1 MSSLEIDKQ
10 ISFPINGSPAPGHL
24 AVPSASGPM
33 PGIVVIQEVFG
44 LNDDIR
50 DIARRFAGEGYAVLA
65 PDLYHGDESIDL
77 EEARKYRMAMNME
90 QAERE
95 LDSAVR
101 YLRALPKVNG
111 LPVGVIG
118 FCMGGGLCLNTAIRS
133 SAPGT
138 AAIGAAAIFYGGG
151 DLPANEQLQ
160 RIQCPIFGAYGS
172 EDTGIPP
179 DKVQQFQVQLEA
191 NGVDNEIHIYEGAGH
206 SFFNTARPSE
216 FNAGAADKAW
226 SHVTA
231 FFARALQQS
240 L

>member
-1 MSSLEIDKQ
+1 MNSFEIDDH
-10 ISFPINGSPAPGHL
+10 ISFPINGSQAPGHL
-24 AVPSASGPM
+24 VVPDTAGPM

-50 DIARRFAGEGYAVLA
+50 DIARKFASEGYVTLA

-77 EEARKYRMAMNME
+77 EEARKFRMAMNME

-101 YLRALPKVNG
+101 YVRALPKVNG
-111 LPVGVIG
+111 SPIGVIG

-133 SAPGT
+133 SGPGT
-138 AAIGAAAIFYGGG
+138 AAIDAAAIFYGGG
-151 DLPANEQLQ
+151 DLPSEDQVR
-160 RIQCPIFGAYGS
+160 RIECPIFGAYGA
-172 EDTGIPP
+172 DDHGIPP
-179 DKVQQFQVQLEA
+179 EKIDQFQRLL
-191 NGVDNEIHIYEGAGH
+191 DTNEVKSELHIYEGAGH

-216 FNAGAADKAW
+216 YNAQAADEAW

-231 FFARALQQS
+231 FFSKALKRS
-240 L
+240 

>member
-1 MSSLEIDKQ
+1 MNSFKIDKH

-24 AVPSASGPM
+24 VVPSSSSPL

-50 DIARRFAGEGYAVLA
+50 DIARKFAGEGYAVLA

-77 EEARKYRMAMNME
+77 EEARKYRMAMDMK

-101 YLRALPKVNG
+101 YLGALPEVSG

-138 AAIGAAAIFYGGG
+138 AGIGAAAIFYPGGG
-151 DLPANEQLQ
+151 DLLSDNQLQ
-160 RIQCPIFGAYGS
+160 RIRCPIFGAYGA
-172 EDTGIPP
+172 EDSGMPP
-179 DKVQQFQVQLEA
+179 EKIRQFQAQLEA
-191 NGVDNEIHIYEGAGH
+191 NGIDNEIHIYQGAGH

-216 FNAGAADKAW
+216 FNARAAAEAW
-226 SHVTA
+226 THVIT
-231 FFARALQQS
+231 FFGRALQQS
-240 L
+240 